1 MGSFGTENFRSL
13 IFFIFWLF
21 TEFSRLRDRGVV
33 RHLASE
39 RHARRSICRSSATR
53 LLQQARR
60 TASHAGRPCAG
71 FGNLVEA
78 PALRIVDLARPLGY
92 HDGFR
97 RLASVRLIGPQGS
110 GEARLAVQHFT
121 QRVGTSTTHHV
132 VLPNPRRR
140 LQGRALTRLTMS
152 RRFGRTKREEVDA
165 MQVKETVAYV
175 LNHEFQIS
183 VPASDLDA
191 KADARL
197 VDLKDKVR
205 LNGFRPGKVPVS
217 HLKKVYGRSVMA
229 ETVEQT
235 IRDTNSQIFS
245 ERGFRLATEPKV
257 TMPTEEKAVED
268 ILTGK
273 SDLTY
278 TVAIEVVPAIQL
290 ADFKSFSVEKP
301 VADVTDA
308 DVDEAIKRIADQNRG
323 YTAKAEGAKAET
335 GDRVTISFKGTI
347 DGTPFDGGTG
357 ENIQVVI
364 GAGQFIPGFEEQL
377 VGIAAGE
384 TRNLKVSF
392 PKNYMS
398 EKLAGQP
405 AEFET
410 TATAIEAP
418 QGVEINDEFAK
429 TLGLE
434 SLDKLKQAARERLT
448 AEYAGATRQRVK
460 RTLLDRL
467 DEAHQFE
474 APPTLIDEEFNL
486 MWNSIKAE
494 MESGG
499 KTFADE
505 NTTEEAS
512 QEEYRKIADRRVRLG
527 LVLSEIGEKNKITVT
542 DDEVSRAVIE
552 RARQMPGREKE
563 VWDYY
568 RSNAN
573 ALAQLRA
580 PIYEDKVVD
589 FILELANVTEK
600 KVTRE
605 DLFKDDE
612 AEKSAA

>member
-1 MGSFGTENFRSL
+1 
-13 IFFIFWLF
+13 
-21 TEFSRLRDRGVV
+21 
-33 RHLASE
+33 
-39 RHARRSICRSSATR
+39 
-53 LLQQARR
+53 
-60 TASHAGRPCAG
+60 
-71 FGNLVEA
+71 
-78 PALRIVDLARPLGY
+78 
-92 HDGFR
+92 
-97 RLASVRLIGPQGS
+97 
-110 GEARLAVQHFT
+110 
-121 QRVGTSTTHHV
+121 
-132 VLPNPRRR
+132 
-140 LQGRALTRLTMS
+140 
-152 RRFGRTKREEVDA
+152 
-165 MQVKETVAYV
+165 MQVTETLAEG
-175 LNHEFQIS
+175 LKHEFQIS

-229 ETVEQT
+229 ETIDQT
-235 IRDTNSQIFS
+235 IRDANSQIFT
-245 ERGFRLATEPKV
+245 ERGFRLATEPKI

-278 TVAIEVVPAIQL
+278 TVSIEVVPAIAL
-290 ADFKSFSVEKP
+290 ADFKSFVVEKP
-301 VADVTDA
+301 VAEVTDA
-308 DVDEAIKRIADQNRG
+308 DVDDAIKRIADQNRAFV
-323 YTAKAEGAKAET
+323 AKAEGAKAET
-335 GDRVTISFKGTI
+335 GDRVTISLKGTI
-347 DGTPFDGGTG
+347 DGAPFDGGTG
-357 ENIQVVI
+357 ENIQVTI
-364 GAGQFIPGFEEQL
+364 GSNNFIPGFEGQL
-377 VGIAAGE
+377 LGIAAGE
-384 TRNLKVSF
+384 TRILKVSF
-392 PKNYMS
+392 PKNYAS

-410 TATAIEAP
+410 TATLIEAP
-418 QGVEINDEFAK
+418 QDTEINDEFAK

-434 SLDKLKQAARERLT
+434 TLDKLKEAARERLT
-448 AEYAGATRQRVK
+448 AEFAGATRQRVK
-460 RTLLDRL
+460 RILLDRL
-467 DEAHQFE
+467 DESHQFE
-474 APPTLIDEEFNL
+474 APPSLVEDEFNL

-494 MESGG
+494 MESSG

-505 NTTEEAS
+505 DTTEEAAR
-512 QEEYRKIADRRVRLG
+512 QEYHKIADRRVRLG

-552 RARQMPGREKE
+552 RARAMPGREKE

-568 RSNAN
+568 RKNAN

-605 DLFKDDE
+605 DLYRDDDE

>member
-1 MGSFGTENFRSL
+1 
-13 IFFIFWLF
+13 
-21 TEFSRLRDRGVV
+21 
-33 RHLASE
+33 
-39 RHARRSICRSSATR
+39 
-53 LLQQARR
+53 
-60 TASHAGRPCAG
+60 
-71 FGNLVEA
+71 
-78 PALRIVDLARPLGY
+78 
-92 HDGFR
+92 
-97 RLASVRLIGPQGS
+97 
-110 GEARLAVQHFT
+110 
-121 QRVGTSTTHHV
+121 
-132 VLPNPRRR
+132 
-140 LQGRALTRLTMS
+140 
-152 RRFGRTKREEVDA
+152 
-165 MQVKETVAYV
+165 MQVTETLAEG
-175 LNHEFQIS
+175 LKHEFQIS

-197 VDLKDKVR
+197 VDLKGKVR

-229 ETVEQT
+229 ETIDQT
-235 IRDTNSQIFS
+235 IRDTNSQIFT
-245 ERGFRLATEPKV
+245 ERGFRLATEPKI

-278 TVAIEVVPAIQL
+278 TVSIEVVPTIQL

-301 VADVTDA
+301 VAVVTDA
-308 DVDEAIKRIADQNRG
+308 DIDEAIKRIADQNRA
-323 YTAKAEGAKAET
+323 YAAKGEGAKAEN

-347 DGTPFDGGTG
+347 NGTPFDGGTG
-357 ENIQVVI
+357 ENIQVTI
-364 GAGQFIPGFEEQL
+364 GSNSFIPGFEEQL
-377 VGIAAGE
+377 LGIAAGD

-392 PKNYMS
+392 PKNYAS

-410 TATAIEAP
+410 TATSIDAP
-418 QGVEINDEFAK
+418 QATEINDEFAK

-434 SLDKLKQAARERLT
+434 SLDKLKEAARERLT
-448 AEYAGATRQRVK
+448 AEFAGATRQRVK
-460 RTLLDRL
+460 RMLLDRL
-467 DEAHQFE
+467 DESHRFE
-474 APPTLIDEEFNL
+474 APPSLVEEEFNL

-494 MESGG
+494 MESSG

-505 NTTEEAS
+505 DTTEEAAKV
-512 QEEYRKIADRRVRLG
+512 EYRAIADRRVRLG

-568 RSNAN
+568 RNNAN

-605 DLFKDDE
+605 DLYKDDE
-612 AEKSAA
+612 EKSAA

>member
-1 MGSFGTENFRSL
+1 
-13 IFFIFWLF
+13 
-21 TEFSRLRDRGVV
+21 
-33 RHLASE
+33 
-39 RHARRSICRSSATR
+39 
-53 LLQQARR
+53 
-60 TASHAGRPCAG
+60 
-71 FGNLVEA
+71 
-78 PALRIVDLARPLGY
+78 
-92 HDGFR
+92 
-97 RLASVRLIGPQGS
+97 
-110 GEARLAVQHFT
+110 
-121 QRVGTSTTHHV
+121 
-132 VLPNPRRR
+132 
-140 LQGRALTRLTMS
+140 MS
-152 RRFGRTKREEVDA
+152 RRLTPDQSGKKIDA
-165 MQVKETVAYV
+165 MQVTETLAEG
-175 LNHEFQIS
+175 LKHEFQIS

-191 KADARL
+191 KADVRL
-197 VDLKDKVR
+197 VELKDKVR

-229 ETVEQT
+229 ETIDQT
-235 IRDTNSQIFS
+235 IRDTNSQIFT

-257 TMPTEEKAVED
+257 TMPTEQKAVED

-278 TVAIEVVPAIQL
+278 TVSIEVVPMIAL
-290 ADFKSFSVEKP
+290 ADFKSFTVEKP
-301 VADVTDA
+301 VVEVTDA
-308 DVDEAIKRIADQNRG
+308 DVDEAIKRIADQNRSFA
-323 YTAKAEGAKAET
+323 AKGDGAKAES

-357 ENIQVVI
+357 ENIQVTI
-364 GAGQFIPGFEEQL
+364 GSNTFIPGFEEQL
-377 VGIAAGE
+377 LGIAAGE
-384 TRNLKVSF
+384 TRVLKVSF
-392 PKNYMS
+392 PKNYAS

-410 TATAIEAP
+410 TATLIEAP
-418 QGVEINDEFAK
+418 QDTRIDDEFAK

-434 SLDKLKQAARERLT
+434 SLDKLKEAARERLV
-448 AEYAGATRQRVK
+448 AEFAGATRQRVK
-460 RTLLDRL
+460 RMLLDRL
-467 DEAHQFE
+467 DESHRFE
-474 APPTLIDEEFNL
+474 APPSLVEEEFKL

-505 NTTEEAS
+505 DTTEEAAS
-512 QEEYRKIADRRVRLG
+512 EEYRKIADRRVRLG
-527 LVLSEIGEKNKITVT
+527 LVLSEIGERNKITVT
-542 DDEVSRAVIE
+542 DEEVSRAVIE

-568 RSNAN
+568 RNNNN

-605 DLFKDDE
+605 DLYKDDE

>member
-1 MGSFGTENFRSL
+1 M
-13 IFFIFWLF
+13 
-21 TEFSRLRDRGVV
+21 
-33 RHLASE
+33 
-39 RHARRSICRSSATR
+39 
-53 LLQQARR
+53 
-60 TASHAGRPCAG
+60 
-71 FGNLVEA
+71 
-78 PALRIVDLARPLGY
+78 
-92 HDGFR
+92 
-97 RLASVRLIGPQGS
+97 
-110 GEARLAVQHFT
+110 
-121 QRVGTSTTHHV
+121 
-132 VLPNPRRR
+132 
-140 LQGRALTRLTMS
+140 
-152 RRFGRTKREEVDA
+152 DA
-165 MQVKETVAYV
+165 MQVTETLAEG
-175 LNHEFQIS
+175 LKHEFKIS

-191 KADARL
+191 KAGAKL

-229 ETVEQT
+229 ETIDQT
-235 IRDTNSQIFS
+235 IRDTNTQIFTD
-245 ERGFRLATEPKV
+245 RGFRLATEPKI
-257 TMPTEEKAVED
+257 TMPTEQKEVEE
-268 ILTGK
+268 LLAGK

-278 TVAIEVVPAIQL
+278 TVAIEVVPTIQL

-301 VADVTDA
+301 VVEVTDA
-308 DVDEAIKRIADQNRG
+308 DIDEAIKRIADQSRPYN
-323 YTAKAEGAKAET
+323 AKSEGAKAEN

-347 DGTPFDGGTG
+347 DGVPFDGGTG
-357 ENIQVVI
+357 EGIQVVI

-377 VGIAAGE
+377 IGIGVNE

-392 PKNYMS
+392 PKNYAS

-418 QGVEINDEFAK
+418 GGTKIDDEFAK

-434 SLDKLKQAARERLT
+434 SLDKLKEAARERLVS
-448 AEYAGATRQRVK
+448 EFAGATRQRVK
-460 RTLLDRL
+460 RSLLDRL
-467 DEAHQFE
+467 DDSHRFE
-474 APPTLIDEEFNL
+474 APPSLIEEEFNL

-494 MESGG
+494 MESSG

-505 NTTEEAS
+505 NTTEEAAR
-512 QEEYRKIADRRVRLG
+512 EEYHKIADRRVRLG

-542 DDEVSRAVIE
+542 DEEVSRAVIE

-568 RSNAN
+568 RNNAN

-612 AEKSAA
+612 AEKTAA

>member
-1 MGSFGTENFRSL
+1 
-13 IFFIFWLF
+13 
-21 TEFSRLRDRGVV
+21 
-33 RHLASE
+33 
-39 RHARRSICRSSATR
+39 
-53 LLQQARR
+53 
-60 TASHAGRPCAG
+60 
-71 FGNLVEA
+71 
-78 PALRIVDLARPLGY
+78 
-92 HDGFR
+92 
-97 RLASVRLIGPQGS
+97 
-110 GEARLAVQHFT
+110 
-121 QRVGTSTTHHV
+121 
-132 VLPNPRRR
+132 
-140 LQGRALTRLTMS
+140 
-152 RRFGRTKREEVDA
+152 
-165 MQVKETVAYV
+165 MQVTET
-175 LNHEFQIS
+175 LSQGLKHEFQIN

-191 KADARL
+191 KADAKL

-229 ETVEQT
+229 ETIDQT
-235 IRDTNSQIFS
+235 IRDTNTQIFT
-245 ERGFRLATEPKV
+245 ERGFRLATEPKI
-257 TMPTEEKAVED
+257 TMPTEEKEVEQ
-268 ILTGK
+268 ILSGK

-278 TVAIEVVPAIQL
+278 TVAIEVVPAIAL
-290 ADFKSFSVEKP
+290 ADFKGFTLEKP
-301 VADVTDA
+301 VAEVTDP
-308 DVDEAIKRIADQNRG
+308 DVDEAIKRISDQSRT
-323 YTAKAEGAKAET
+323 YAAKGEGAKAES

-418 QGVEINDEFAK
+418 QAVEINDEFAK

-467 DEAHQFE
+467 DESHKFE
-474 APPTLIDEEFNL
+474 APPSLVEEEFNL
-486 MWNSIKAE
+486 MWNSVKAE
-494 MESGG
+494 MESNG

-505 NTTEEAS
+505 NTTEEAAK
-512 QEEYRKIADRRVRLG
+512 EEYHKIADRRVRLG

-563 VWDYY
+563 VWDFY
-568 RSNAN
+568 RNNAN

-589 FILELANVTEK
+589 FILELAHVTEK
-600 KVTRE
+600 KVSRDE
-605 DLFKDDE
+605 LYKDDE
-612 AEKSAA
+612 EEKSAA